1 MHSYDF
7 RCKDCRTVYT
17 LSVRSYQDYE
27 SLTPVC
33 PQCGSQRAAKLINK
47 VAIKATERDFTS
59 LSSNEM
65 VSVFDSGDSRQ
76 VGEMFQQFGDKF
88 GGGMSPDQAM
98 PYHETAQKLL
108 NGESMEKVERDLSAN
123 TPKPD

>member
-7 RCKDCRTVYT
+7 RCKDCRTLYT

-27 SLTPVC
+27 TLAPVC
-33 PQCGSQRAAKLINK
+33 PQCGSERASKLINK

-76 VGEMFQQFGDKF
+76 VGTMFQQFGDKF
-88 GGGMSPDQAM
+88 GGSLSPDQAL
-98 PYHETAQKLL
+98 PYQDAAQKLL
-108 NGESMEKVERDLSAN
+108 NGESMEKVERDLSAS
-123 TPKPD
+123 TPKLD